1 MQIIYDMTKN
11 ILHRKIIHEV
21 DQSYS
26 YSTDTP
32 FTMPLHCHAEYELI
46 YILSG
51 KGQAFIGDS
60 VKYYDAGDLILIGN
74 NTPHLHL
81 CDSIIDK
88 SIKQKSICDILHF
101 PNTIFPINLS
111 EIQEYSFVN
120 LVLGQSLHGVKFN
133 SQETISLV
141 LKIMKTINKKQGI
154 DRIIAL
160 FKILDLL
167 GKSNDITLISPTPHY
182 SNITN
187 QKNNEPINKVFTY
200 LTTNF
205 KEEITL
211 NAVADY
217 VKLNPASLCRY
228 FKQITGKTLFEY
240 LNSIRIEHACRL
252 MSHSNLT
259 ISQIAYEVGFNN
271 LSHFNK
277 RFKLVTNQT
286 PTEYKRHI
294 AIQI

>member
-32 FTMPLHCHAEYELI
+32 FTMPLHCHAESELI

-60 VKYYDAGDLILIGN
+60 VKNYDAGDLILIGN

-88 SIKQKSICDILHF
+88 SIKQKSICEILHF
-101 PNTIFPINLS
+101 PNNIFPINLS

-167 GKSNDITLISPTPHY
+167 GKSNDITLISPTPHC

-200 LTTNF
+200 LTANF

-211 NAVADY
+211 NTVADY

>member
-1 MQIIYDMTKN
+1 MTKN

-51 KGQAFIGDS
+51 NGQAFIGNS
-60 VKYYDAGDLILIGN
+60 VKDYNAGDLILIGN

-101 PNTIFPINLS
+101 PNTIFPTNLS
-111 EIQEYSFVN
+111 DTQEYSFVK
-120 LVLGQSLHGVKFN
+120 LVLDRSLHGVKFN
-133 SQETISLV
+133 SQEVVLTV
-141 LKIMKTINKKQGI
+141 LKIMKTINKRQGI
-154 DRIIAL
+154 DRIVAL

-167 GKSNDITLISPTPHY
+167 GRSNDITLISPTPLC
-182 SNITN
+182 SDMTN
-187 QKNNEPINKVFTY
+187 QRNNEPINKVFTY
-200 LTTNF
+200 LISNF

-228 FKQITGKTLFEY
+228 F
-240 LNSIRIEHACRL
+240 NR
-252 MSHSNLT
+252 
-259 ISQIAYEVGFNN
+259 
-271 LSHFNK
+271 
-277 RFKLVTNQT
+277 
-286 PTEYKRHI
+286 
-294 AIQI
+294 